1 MDFND
6 ETGEPKK
13 KRPRIIHRAVK
24 PTVGAQF
31 RGVDSGTVK
40 KVLLI
45 LLIGFIMLFSL
56 HLIMNALWLKLP

>member
-13 KRPRIIHRAVK
+13 KRPRIIHRAIK

-45 LLIGFIMLFSL
+45 LVS
-56 HLIMNALWLKLP
+56 

>member
-13 KRPRIIHRAVK
+13 KRTRTIHRAVK

-31 RGVDSGTVK
+31 RGVDSGAVK
-40 KVLLI
+40 KVLENCPDWFKISLKW
-45 LLIGFIMLFSL
+45 L
-56 HLIMNALWLKLP
+56 HLDRMN